1 VVTETPIVVYD
12 KTVLTG
18 DLLSDAQVRINPDFN
33 EPYVSIDFN
42 AVGAKRFDQITA
54 NNVGKRLAIVLDDTV
69 YSAPNI
75 NERIS
80 GGSAQISGSFSERE
94 ATDLAIVLRAGSLP
108 APVQILEDR
117 TVGPSLG
124 SDSINKGMI
133 SVAIGGVL
141 LLLTMGIYYRLSG
154 VVANLA
160 LALNLL
166 FILAL
171 LSLFKAT
178 LTLPGIGGIV
188 LTLGMAVDA
197 NVLIFER
204 IREELRHGITP
215 RAALDAGFSKAF
227 WTIIDANVTTL
238 IAALVLFQFGTG
250 PVKGFAVTLSIGIVA
265 SLFTAIFVSRVVFD
279 FFLARV
285 QVKRLSI

>member
-1 VVTETPIVVYD
+1 
-12 KTVLTG
+12 
-18 DLLSDAQVRINPDFN
+18 
-33 EPYVSIDFN
+33 
-42 AVGAKRFDQITA
+42 
-54 NNVGKRLAIVLDDTV
+54 
-69 YSAPNI
+69 
-75 NERIS
+75 
-80 GGSAQISGSFSERE
+80 
-94 ATDLAIVLRAGSLP
+94 
-108 APVQILEDR
+108 
-117 TVGPSLG
+117 
-124 SDSINKGMI
+124 
-133 SVAIGGVL
+133 
-141 LLLTMGIYYRLSG
+141 
-154 VVANLA
+154 
-160 LALNLL
+160 
-166 FILAL
+166 
-171 LSLFKAT
+171 
-178 LTLPGIGGIV
+178 
-188 LTLGMAVDA
+188 MAVDA